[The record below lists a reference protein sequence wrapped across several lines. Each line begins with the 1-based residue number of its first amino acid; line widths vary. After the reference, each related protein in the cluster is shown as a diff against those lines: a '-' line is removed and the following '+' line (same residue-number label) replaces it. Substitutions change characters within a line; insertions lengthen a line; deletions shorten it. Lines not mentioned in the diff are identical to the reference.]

1 MRSNL
6 RRKLMAFWKQD
17 AIALF
22 AVILYLAF
30 ALCVTEVW
38 NTLSNQADAFA
49 NTAAYV
55 GGK

>member
-30 ALCVTEVW
+30 ALCVTQVW
-38 NTLSNQADAFA
+38 NTLSNPADAFA

>member
-1 MRSNL
+1 MRSTL
-6 RRKLMAFWKQD
+6 RRKLMAFWNKT
-17 AIALF
+17 LSF

-30 ALCVTEVW
+30 ALCVTQVW